1 MTWSKMTNNE
11 PFDLQPSYFTQI
23 DSDVLT
29 PVWDFKVTYWS
40 TEMELTF
47 RFKNANVGKE
57 SGTRVYRSTTPF
69 TEANL
74 PAEPLMEL
82 ERGAIGFKDLTA
94 DPELTYYYL
103 LETYKGSNKVYSTV
117 AMVDKVGLATGPG
130 SQALVGGTLENGFFG
145 EVPASELINGV
156 HLASAL
162 KLTAGTAQHT
172 NEPWLKFALDGKI
185 LYVSKKP
192 LRHSISWDALNAV
205 GAVIGADLAV
215 AGFKVK
221 VRLLSGANTNP
232 STAANGSFDHPGTH
246 GCEWNRLMYRISAKP
261 FGHASNTLASEGIT
275 EGDWASYSEA
285 DLVTHSSGGNGSY
298 QWCQETGTT
307 DITRVYLGFFG
318 VSHLNQLTSSGS
330 SAYCGWR
337 ACLELVRD

>member
-29 PVWDFKVTYWS
+29 PV

-57 SGTRVYRSTTPF
+57 SGTRVYRSTEPF

-74 PAEPLMEL
+74 PAEPLLTL

-130 SQALVGGTLENGFFG
+130 SQTLVGGTLENGFFG

-156 HLASAL
+156 QLASAL
-162 KLTAGTAQHT
+162 KLTEGTAQHT
-172 NEPWLKFALDGKI
+172 NESWLKFALDGKI

-221 VRLLSGANTNP
+221 VRLLSGANKNP
-232 STAANGSFDHPGTH
+232 STAANGSFDDVGTH
-246 GCEWNRLMYRISAKP
+246 GCEWNRLMYHVSAKP
-261 FGHASNTLASEGIT
+261 FGHASNILASEGIV
-275 EGDWASYSEA
+275 EGDWASYTEA
-285 DLVTHSSGGNGSY
+285 DLLTYYTHGNGSY
-298 QWCQETGTT
+298 SWCQETGTT
-307 DITRVYLGFFG
+307 VATRVIRGTLG
-318 VSHLNQLTSSGS
+318 VSYLTQTASSS
-330 SAYCGWR
+330 SAALYGWR